1 MEVVAISPIKRA
13 ELGKKANK
21 AVRKDE
27 LIPCVMYGGNEN
39 IFFSVTSKDVKDLV
53 YTPDFKVAEIT
64 IDGQTY
70 RAFVKDIQWHP
81 ITDAIRHIDFL
92 LLIDGHKVKV
102 DVPLRFTGVSP
113 GVKLGGKLLQ
123 SVRKITIKTIPEHLI
138 DAVYVDISNLDLGQS
153 VRVRDIKPEDNVEI
167 MNAPS
172 IPVATIEIPR
182 ALRSAAS
189 AADKKK

>member
-1 MEVVAISPIKRA
+1 MEVVAISPKKRA
-13 ELGKKANK
+13 DLGKKASK
-21 AVRKDE
+21 AVRRE
-27 LIPCVMYGGNEN
+27 EEIPCVMYGGEEN
-39 IFFSVTSKDVKDLV
+39 IFFSVTSKDVKDLI
-53 YTPDFKVAEIT
+53 YTPDFKLAEIN
-64 IDGQTY
+64 IDGKNY
-70 RAFVKDIQWHP
+70 RAFIKDIQWHP
-81 ITDAIRHIDFL
+81 ITDSIRHIDFL
-92 LLIDGHKVKV
+92 LLAEGRKVKV

-123 SVRKITIKTIPEHLI
+123 NVRKITIKTLPKHLI

-172 IPVATIEIPR
+172 IPIATIEIPR
-182 ALRSAAS
+182 ALRSAAA